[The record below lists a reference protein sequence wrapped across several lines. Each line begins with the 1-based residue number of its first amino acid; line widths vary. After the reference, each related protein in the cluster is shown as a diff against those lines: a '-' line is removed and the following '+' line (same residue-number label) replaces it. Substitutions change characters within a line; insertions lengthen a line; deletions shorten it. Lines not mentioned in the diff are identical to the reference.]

1 MDTIEFQSLVRSE
14 IQQAVN
20 FDDTEYASDRI
31 EALSMYLGEPLGNEV
46 DGRSQVVQTEVSDMI
61 EMIMPQIVKI
71 FATTDDFVRFEPRG
85 PEDVQAA
92 AQATDYVNFILNA
105 DNDGFSILHNFFK
118 DALLFK
124 MGVVKHYY
132 DESEKVIEDEYE
144 GLTDE
149 ELTALVADP
158 KIEVVEQDARE
169 YGESQIFPDGTEL
182 AAPVIYDVKVKRTE
196 MDGRVK
202 IENIPPEEFLFSQRA
217 KNLDDCRFVAHRT
230 QMTVSELVEMGYDKD
245 EVESYA
251 GFTEVDT
258 LDEKQARFD
267 DLESQAENS
276 ASDPSQQDVL
286 VTEVYIKVDY
296 NSDGEAQIRRVV
308 CLGPSYDIIEEEP
321 FYMFPFS
328 VISPILMP
336 HRMVGR
342 GVAELLQD
350 LQVSKT
356 AILRQLLDNIYLMN
370 NARVGAVE
378 GQVNMD
384 DLISNRPGGIVRM
397 RAPGMVQPITPP
409 SVADAA
415 FPLLSYMDNVREM
428 RTGMSKASMGLDA
441 DALQSS
447 TAAAVN
453 ATIGA
458 AQAKVEMIAR
468 VFAETGV
475 KRLMKCILQLVQK
488 HQQQPRMIRLR
499 NTFVPMDPQTWENE
513 FDVSINVGLGKGDTA
528 QRQAML
534 GQVAAKQEEILTKM
548 GIDNP
553 LCTLGQYRN
562 TLSKMLDASGFKG
575 TDEFFLDPDNLPPD
589 LQQRI
594 AAKLQMAQ
602 SQQNPAAEIEREKLQ
617 VERAKAEAE
626 LALEREKMVAELQLK
641 REMQMEE
648 MKMKFELRQQEMAY
662 EAQLRGIE
670 AAAGTDIST
679 NIPRPQ

>member
-1 MDTIEFQSLVRSE
+1 MDKIEFQSLVRSE
-14 IQQAVN
+14 IESAVN
-20 FDDTEYASDRI
+20 YDDTEFASDRI
-31 EALSMYLGEPLGNEV
+31 EAMSMYLGEPLGNEV
-46 DGRSQVVQTEVSDMI
+46 EGRSQVVQTEVSDMI

-124 MGVVKHYY
+124 AGIVKHYW
-132 DESEKVIEDEYE
+132 DETENVIEDEYE
-144 GLTDE
+144 GLTDD
-149 ELTALVADP
+149 ELTALVMDDD
-158 KIEVVEQDARE
+158 IEIVEQDARE
-169 YGESQIFPDGTEL
+169 FGEPQMMPDGTML
-182 AAPVIYDVKVKRTE
+182 PPPLVYDVRVRRTE

-202 IENIPPEEFLFSQRA
+202 IENVPPEEFLFSQRA
-217 KNLDDCRFVAHRT
+217 KSLDDCRFVAHRT
-230 QMTVSELVEMGYDKD
+230 QMTASELIQMGYDRELVEANAGY
-245 EVESYA
+245 
-251 GFTEVDT
+251 TEVDT

-267 DLESQAENS
+267 DLESQAQPGTN
-276 ASDPSQQDVL
+276 DVSQQDVL

-296 NSDGEAQIRRVV
+296 NDDGTSQIRRVV
-308 CLGPSYDIIEEEP
+308 CLGTGYEIVEDEP

-336 HRMVGR
+336 HRMIGR

-453 ATIGA
+453 ATVSA

-488 HQQQPRMIRLR
+488 HQQQPRIIRLR
-499 NTFVPMDPQTWENE
+499 NTFVPMDPQAWENE
-513 FDVSINVGLGKGDTA
+513 FDISINVGLGKGDTA

-534 GQVAAKQEEILTKM
+534 AQVAAKQEEILTKM

-553 LCTLGQYRN
+553 LCTLGQYRA
-562 TLSKMLDASGFKG
+562 TLAKMLDASGFKG
-575 TDEFFLDPDNLPPD
+575 ADEFFLDPDNLPP
-589 LQQRI
+589 QI
-594 AAKLQMAQ
+594 AQKVAEKMQMAQ
-602 SQQNPAAEIEREKLQ
+602 NQQNPMAEIEAEKVKIEREKAQ
-617 VERAKAEAE
+617 AE
-626 LALEREKMVAELQLK
+626 LALKREEMMAELNLK

-648 MKMKFELRQQEMAY
+648 MRIKFELRQQEMAY

-670 AAAGTDIST
+670 AASGTDIST
-679 NIPRPQ
+679 NIPRA

>member
-1 MDTIEFQSLVRSE
+1 MDKIEFQSLVRSE
-14 IQQAVN
+14 IESAVN
-20 FDDTEYASDRI
+20 YDDTEFASDRI
-31 EALSMYLGEPLGNEV
+31 TAMSHYLGEPLGNEV
-46 DGRSQVVQTEVSDMI
+46 EGRSQVVQTEVSDMI

-124 MGVVKHYY
+124 AGIVKHYW
-132 DESEKVIEDEYE
+132 DESKKVIEDEYE
-144 GLTDE
+144 GLTDD
-149 ELTALVADP
+149 ELTALVMDDD
-158 KIEVVEQDARE
+158 IEIVEQDARE
-169 YGESQIFPDGTEL
+169 FGEPQMMLDGTML
-182 AAPVIYDVKVKRTE
+182 PPPLVYDVKIRRTE

-202 IENIPPEEFLFSQRA
+202 IENVPPEEFLFSQRA
-217 KNLDDCRFVAHRT
+217 KSLDDCRFVAHRT
-230 QMTVSELVEMGYDKD
+230 QMTASELIEMGYDR
-245 EVESYA
+245 ELVEANA
-251 GFTEVDT
+251 GYTEVDT

-267 DLESQAENS
+267 DLESQAQPGTN
-276 ASDPSQQDVL
+276 DVSQQDVL

-296 NSDGEAQIRRVV
+296 NDDGTSQIRRVV
-308 CLGPSYDIIEEEP
+308 CLGTGYEIVEDEP

-336 HRMVGR
+336 HRMIGR

-350 LQVSKT
+350 LQISKT

-415 FPLLSYMDNVREM
+415 FPLLNYMDQVREM

-453 ATIGA
+453 ATVSA

-488 HQQQPRMIRLR
+488 HQQQPRIIRLR
-499 NTFVPMDPQTWENE
+499 NKFVPMDPQAWENE
-513 FDVSINVGLGKGDTA
+513 FDISINVGLGKGDAA
-528 QRQAML
+528 QRQAVL
-534 GQVAAKQEEILTKM
+534 AQVAAKQEQILTQM

-553 LCTLGQYRN
+553 LCTLGQYRA
-562 TLSKMLDASGFKG
+562 TLTKMLDASGFKG
-575 TDEFFLDPDNLPPD
+575 ADEFFLDPDNLPP
-589 LQQRI
+589 QI
-594 AAKLQMAQ
+594 AQKVAEKMQMAQ
-602 SQQNPAAEIEREKLQ
+602 NQQNPLAQIEAEKVKIEREKAQ
-617 VERAKAEAE
+617 AE
-626 LALEREKMVAELQLK
+626 LALKREEMMAELQLK

-648 MKMKFELRQQEMAY
+648 MRMKFELRQQEMAY

-670 AAAGTDIST
+670 AASGTNIST
-679 NIPRPQ
+679 NIPRN